1 MEKSKMI
8 YRLTAPGI
16 YFFVLLFSFSG
27 FAQSK
32 VDPGNITK
40 EAERKI
46 GAYYSELFKIKT
58 DNNGMVSIDGMV
70 NTLFDKLR
78 IGELIAQVDGVRGIN
93 NNIMVD
99 VEQIPD
105 AEIKDNIENE
115 FQLNNVI
122 LEPEKIIVKVD
133 HGTVSISG
141 TVSYFRE
148 KLMAQSIASW
158 QEGVIDLKSDIKV
171 LPYKNAVSDDNLK
184 SLIGDIINKHFSLE
198 KNIAFNVENGIVVI
212 SGSATSLYA
221 KDHIQEEIM
230 HLLGVKN
237 VINSLGLLPS

>member
-1 MEKSKMI
+1 
-8 YRLTAPGI
+8 
-16 YFFVLLFSFSG
+16 
-27 FAQSK
+27 
-32 VDPGNITK
+32 
-40 EAERKI
+40 
-46 GAYYSELFKIKT
+46 
-58 DNNGMVSIDGMV
+58 MVSIDGMV

-78 IGELIAQVDGVRGIN
+78 IGELIAQVDGVLGIN
-93 NNIMVD
+93 NNIIVD

-105 AEIKDNIENE
+105 SEIKDNIENE

-133 HGTVSISG
+133 HGAVSISG

-158 QEGVIDLKSDIKV
+158 QEGVVDLKSDIKV

-198 KNIAFNVENGIVVI
+198 KKISFKVENGIVEI

-237 VINSLGLLPS
+237 VINNLGLIAG